1 MSLPGRHILDT
12 QTAQLPRP
20 AFTIMPP
27 DAPSSVT
34 PRDLFLARDLSE
46 KAAQGYLADRGFRD
60 PVAAD
65 THLQQLADDL
75 PTRLALGEL
84 ADLLVSSLAEAPDPD
99 AALVGLCRY
108 VATRVPKSSMIRY
121 LHDDPRALQV
131 LTMLLGASPF
141 LSEVLIRNPEYFHW
155 LQNELDASAP
165 DLVDYREELDRILGH
180 DSHFT
185 RRLDAL
191 KRFKR
196 REMLRIAGRD
206 LLNKDTLQSS
216 TRQLSDLA
224 DIVTDGAIAIVRDQ
238 MVNDRNEDLP
248 DSFVVIG
255 MGKLGGRELN
265 YSSDVDLIY
274 IYEAPDDA
282 PASTHERFQRFGRK
296 LTSILSEYTDE
307 GYLYRVDLRLR
318 PMGKRGNVV
327 YSLQQSA
334 QYYETM
340 AETFERFAMI
350 KARPIAGDLDLGR
363 RFLAMTRPFVYRKY
377 LDHAA
382 IEELARYKARSDRQ
396 HAKGDTGDRNV
407 KVGRGGIREIEL
419 FTQVFQL
426 IYGGTHT
433 ELQDPNTLSALQ
445 TVNALGFIDD
455 VTLRDLRDAYGFLR
469 RLEHRLQVVQEGQT
483 HTLSDEAVELVVT
496 ARRLGFDTET
506 ELLSTLEMHRDKVHA
521 VYSNLLERRSEDA
534 EFQGRQLF
542 RLLSG
547 ELSDAEATEHVVS
560 LGFPDPDAALG
571 AIRGL
576 DDVTS
581 ITHSKT
587 ATRNLLANL
596 LATVLSEIS
605 ECGAPTRV
613 LNRLEQ
619 VVARTGGASSLYRSL
634 LENDQLRGRLLL
646 ALDAGDLF
654 AQRLGRYPE
663 LLDFLVTA
671 SLDLDDFRQAVAEG
685 LAQLQGPDLAASADP
700 FRRFKAIEE
709 FKAILEWLVNRSLP
723 TLNQKLSLVA
733 DAALQWSGEHAENET
748 LLDGDGSGGGAWGI
762 YALGKLGG
770 RELTVHSDLDLVF
783 LYDGDTNDSRAFERH
798 QAFVRAIHAF
808 LEAPTAAGY
817 AYRLDTRLRPE
828 GKKGALAVPV
838 RSFSRYLETRAEV
851 WERMA
856 WTRGRFVAGSR
867 VVETEVAQTV
877 ERFVYGSWKSD
888 IPSYARHIRSR
899 MEHELAKEQAED
911 RLDLKVGMGGLADID
926 FLLQLVQM
934 REGATRSEFRVAGTR
949 QLLSDLPRNDVVD
962 EDDAA
967 RLRVCYEFL
976 RTLETVL
983 RIQSDSSRGWMSTDP
998 AELELVASTTGIEPA
1013 TGEALLAQYREVTR
1027 EVRDIFEKGMQR
1039 LEKRS

>member
-1 MSLPGRHILDT
+1 
-12 QTAQLPRP
+12 
-20 AFTIMPP
+20 MPP
-27 DAPSSVT
+27 DAASPVT
-34 PRDLFLARDLSE
+34 PRDLFLARELSE
-46 KAAQGYLADRGFRD
+46 EAAQSFLADRGFRD

-65 THLQQLADDL
+65 NHLQQLADDL

-84 ADLLVSSLAEAPDPD
+84 ADLLLPSLADSPDPD
-99 AALVGLCRY
+99 SALVGLCRY
-108 VATRVPKSSMIRY
+108 VATRVPKSSLIHY
-121 LHDDPRALQV
+121 LHDDPQALQV
-131 LTMLLGASPF
+131 LTTLLGASPF

-155 LQNELDASAP
+155 LQHELDASEP
-165 DLVDYREELDRILGH
+165 DLVDYQEEMDRILGH
-180 DSHFT
+180 DSDFI

-216 TRQLSDLA
+216 TRQLSNLA
-224 DIVTDGAIAIVRDQ
+224 DVVTAGVIDMLRHQ
-238 MVNDRNEDLP
+238 MATERNEVLP
-248 DSFVVIG
+248 DAFVVIG

-274 IYEAPDDA
+274 LYDAPDDA
-282 PASTHERFQRFGRK
+282 PTSTHERFQKFGRR
-296 LTSILSEYTDE
+296 LTSVLSEYTDE

-318 PMGKRGNVV
+318 PMGKRGNIV
-327 YSLQQSA
+327 YSLRQSA

-350 KARPIAGDLDLGR
+350 KARPIAGDLELGR
-363 RFLAMTRPFVYRKY
+363 RFLEIVRPCVYRKY

-382 IEELARYKARSDRQ
+382 IEELSRYKARSDRQ
-396 HAKGDTGDRNV
+396 HAKGETGDRNV

-426 IYGGTHT
+426 IYGGTQP
-433 ELQDPNTLSALQ
+433 ELQDPNTISALQ
-445 TVNALGFIDD
+445 TVNRLGFIDD
-455 VTLRDLRDAYGFLR
+455 ETLGELRRAYEFLR
-469 RLEHRLQVVQEGQT
+469 KLEHRLQIVQEGQT
-483 HTLSDEAVELVVT
+483 HTLSDQSTELVVT
-496 ARRLGFDTET
+496 ARRLGFHTET
-506 ELLSTLEMHRDKVHA
+506 ELLSTLGMHRERVHG

-547 ELSDAEATEHVVS
+547 ELSDDEATAHVRA
-560 LGFPDPDAALG
+560 LGFPDPEATLG

-576 DDVTS
+576 DDVAS
-581 ITHSKT
+581 ISHSTT

-596 LATVLSEIS
+596 LAAVLSEIG
-605 ECGAPTRV
+605 ECGAPAQV

-619 VVARTGGASSLYRSL
+619 VVTRTGGAASLYRSL
-634 LENDQLRGRLLL
+634 LENDQLRMRLLM

-663 LLDFLVTA
+663 LLDFLVTP
-671 SLDLDDFRQAVAEG
+671 SLDLDGFRGAIGEG
-685 LAQLQGPDLAASADP
+685 LAQLEGEGFAALADP

-709 FKAILEWLVNRSLP
+709 FKAVVEWLGNRSLP
-723 TLNQKLSLVA
+723 ILNQKLSLIA
-733 DAALQWSGEHAENET
+733 DAALEWSGARAAVET
-748 LLDGDGSGGGAWGI
+748 LLADDGSGGGAWGI

-783 LYDGDTNDSRAFERH
+783 VYDGHPSDSPTFERH
-798 QAFVRAIHAF
+798 QAFVRAIHTF
-808 LEAPTAAGY
+808 LEEPTAAGF

-838 RSFSRYLETRAEV
+838 SAFSRYLETRAEI

-867 VVETEVAQTV
+867 SVETDVSKAV
-877 ERFVYGSWKSD
+877 ERFVYRSWNTD
-888 IPSYARHIRSR
+888 IPAYARHIRKR
-899 MEHELAKEQAED
+899 MEHEVAKEFSGK

-934 REGATRSEFRVAGTR
+934 REGATHVEFRVAGTR
-949 QLLSDLPRNDVVD
+949 QLLIDLPPNNVVNG
-962 EDDAA
+962 DDAT

-998 AELELVASTTGIEPA
+998 LELEPVAARVGVEPA
-1013 TGEALLAQYREVTR
+1013 TGEALLRRYHEVTR
-1027 EVRDIFEKGMQR
+1027 EVRDIFERGMKR
-1039 LEKRS
+1039 LEVS

>member
-1 MSLPGRHILDT
+1 
-12 QTAQLPRP
+12 
-20 AFTIMPP
+20 MPT
-27 DAPSSVT
+27 DAPSPVT

-46 KAAQGYLADRGFRD
+46 QAAQEYLATRGFRD

-65 THLQQLADDL
+65 THLQQLAEDL
-75 PTRLALGEL
+75 PTRLALGDL
-84 ADLLVSSLAEAPDPD
+84 AQSLLSALGEAPDPD

-108 VATRVPKSSMIRY
+108 LATRAPKSSLIRY
-121 LHDDPRALQV
+121 LHADPRALQV
-131 LTMLLGASPF
+131 LTTLLGASPF
-141 LSEVLIRNPEYFHW
+141 LSDVLIRNPEYFHW
-155 LQNELDASAP
+155 LQQELDVAAP
-165 DLVDYREELDRILGH
+165 DLVDYRVERDQILSR
-180 DSHFT
+180 DTDFE

-206 LLNKDTLQSS
+206 LLDKDTLRSS
-216 TRQLSDLA
+216 TRQLSNLA
-224 DIVTDGAIAIVRDQ
+224 DIVVDGAISILRDQ
-238 MVNDRNEDLP
+238 IATERNEVLP

-255 MGKLGGRELN
+255 MGKLGGGELN

-274 IYEAPDDA
+274 LYDAPDETA
-282 PASTHERFQRFGRK
+282 TSTHERFQKFGRR
-296 LTSILSEYTDE
+296 LTSVLSEHTGE

-334 QYYETM
+334 QYYETIG
-340 AETFERFAMI
+340 ETFERFAMI
-350 KARPIAGDLDLGR
+350 KARPVAGDLDLGR
-363 RFLAMTRPFVYRKY
+363 RFLEMVRPFVYRKY

-382 IEELARYKARSDRQ
+382 IEELARYKARSDRE
-396 HAKGDTGDRNV
+396 HAKTETGDRNV
-407 KVGRGGIREIEL
+407 KVGRGGIREVEL

-433 ELQDPNTLSALQ
+433 ELQNAHTISALE
-445 TVNALGFIDD
+445 TIHRLGYVDD
-455 VTLRDLRDAYGFLR
+455 ITLRELRDAYDFLR

-483 HTLSDEAVELVVT
+483 HTLSDDPVELVVT
-496 ARRLGFDTET
+496 ARRLGFETET
-506 ELLSTLEMHRDKVHA
+506 GLLSTLAMHRDTVHA
-521 VYSNLLERRSEDA
+521 VYSNLFERRSEDA

-547 ELSDAEATEHVVS
+547 ELSEAEATAHVRS
-560 LGFPDPDAALG
+560 LGFSDPDAALG

-581 ITHSKT
+581 VRHSKT

-596 LATVLSEIS
+596 LAAVSTEIAA
-605 ECGAPTRV
+605 CAAPTQV

-619 VVARTGGASSLYRSL
+619 VVSRTGGASSLYRSL
-634 LENDQLRGRLLL
+634 LEDDHLRARLLR

-671 SLDLDDFRQAVAEG
+671 SLDLDEFRRAVAEG
-685 LAQLQGPDLAASADP
+685 LSQLKGHKLAGLADP

-709 FKAILEWLVNRSLP
+709 FKAIVEWLGNRSLP
-723 TLNQKLSLVA
+723 TLNLKLSLIA
-733 DAALQWSGEHAENET
+733 DAALVWSGDRAAVET
-748 LLDGDGSGGGAWGI
+748 LLADDGSGGSDWAI

-783 LYDGDTNDSRAFERH
+783 LYDGNPSDSRSFERH
-798 QAFVRAIHAF
+798 QAFVRAIHTF
-808 LEAPTAAGY
+808 LEEPTAAGF

-828 GKKGALAVPV
+828 GTKGALAVPV
-838 RSFSRYLETRAEV
+838 SSFGRYLETRAEI

-856 WTRGRFVAGSR
+856 WTRSRFVAGSPA
-867 VVETEVAQTV
+867 VDLDVSKAV
-877 ERFVYGSWKSD
+877 ERFVYGPWNTD
-888 IPSYARHIRSR
+888 IPAYARHIRNR
-899 MEHELAKEQAED
+899 MEHELAKELSGD
-911 RLDLKVGMGGLADID
+911 RLDLKAGMGGLADID
-926 FLLQLVQM
+926 FLLQLVQL
-934 REGATRSEFRVAGTR
+934 REGATRTEFRVAGTR
-949 QLLSDLPRNDVVD
+949 QLLRDLPSNDVVD
-962 EDDAA
+962 GNDAE

-998 AELELVASTTGIEPA
+998 VELEPVATRVGVEPA
-1013 TGEALLAQYREVTR
+1013 TGEGLLLRYREVTR
-1027 EVRDIFEKGMQR
+1027 EVRDIFERGMKR
-1039 LEKRS
+1039 LEAS

>member
-1 MSLPGRHILDT
+1 
-12 QTAQLPRP
+12 
-20 AFTIMPP
+20 MPT
-27 DAPSSVT
+27 DARSPVT

-46 KAAQGYLADRGFRD
+46 QAAQDFLAARGFRD

-65 THLQQLADDL
+65 THLQQLAEDL
-75 PTRLALGEL
+75 PTRLALGDL
-84 ADLLVSSLAEAPDPD
+84 APSLLHSLAEAPDPD

-108 VATRVPKSSMIRY
+108 VATRVPKSSLIRY
-121 LHDDPRALQV
+121 LHEDPRALQI
-131 LTMLLGASPF
+131 LTTLLGASPF

-155 LQNELDASAP
+155 LQQELETSAP
-165 DLVDYREELDRILGH
+165 DLVDYRLELDRILSH
-180 DSHFT
+180 DSHFAH
-185 RRLDAL
+185 RLDAL

-206 LLNKDTLQSS
+206 LLNKDTLMSS
-216 TRQLSDLA
+216 TQQLSNLA
-224 DIVTDGAIAIVRDQ
+224 DVVVDGAISILRDQ
-238 MVNDRNEDLP
+238 IAMERNEVLP
-248 DSFVVIG
+248 ESFVVIG
-255 MGKLGGRELN
+255 MGKLGGGELN

-274 IYEAPDDA
+274 LYDAPDDTS
-282 PASTHERFQRFGRK
+282 ASTHERFQKFGRK
-296 LTSILSEYTDE
+296 LTSILSEHTDE

-340 AETFERFAMI
+340 GETFERFAMI

-363 RFLAMTRPFVYRKY
+363 RFLEMVRPFVYRKY

-382 IEELARYKARSDRQ
+382 IEELARYKARSDRE
-396 HAKGDTGDRNV
+396 HAKAETGDRNV
-407 KVGRGGIREIEL
+407 KVGRGGIREVEL

-433 ELQDPNTLSALQ
+433 ELQNPHTLSALE
-445 TVNALGFIDD
+445 TIHRLGFIDD
-455 VTLRDLRDAYGFLR
+455 TNRGELRDAYEFLR

-483 HTLSDEAVELVVT
+483 HTLSDEPVELLVT
-496 ARRLGFDTET
+496 ARRIGFDTET
-506 ELLSTLEMHRDKVHA
+506 ELRSTLAMHRDRVHA
-521 VYSNLLERRSEDA
+521 VYSNLFERRREDA

-547 ELSDAEATEHVVS
+547 ELSDADATAHMRS
-560 LGFPDPDAALG
+560 LGFDDPDAALS
-571 AIRGL
+571 AILGL

-596 LATVLSEIS
+596 LAAVLNDIAA
-605 ECGAPTRV
+605 CGAPTQV

-619 VVARTGGASSLYRSL
+619 VVSRTGGASSLYRSL
-634 LENDQLRGRLLL
+634 LENDQLRVRLLL

-663 LLDFLVTA
+663 LLDFLVAA
-671 SLDLDDFRQAVAEG
+671 SLDLEGFRRAVADG
-685 LAQLQGPDLAASADP
+685 LAQLQGQGFATLADP

-709 FKAILEWLVNRSLP
+709 FKAIVEWLDNRSLP
-723 TLNQKLSLVA
+723 SLNRKLSLIADVALEWSGTRAAVETLVA
-733 DAALQWSGEHAENET
+733 D
-748 LLDGDGSGGGAWGI
+748 DGSGGDTWGV

-783 LYDGDTNDSRAFERH
+783 LYDGAPSDSRAFERH
-798 QAFVRAIHAF
+798 QAFVRAIHSF
-808 LEAPTAAGY
+808 LEEPTAAGF

-838 RSFSRYLETRAEV
+838 SAFSRYLETRAEV

-867 VVETEVAQTV
+867 AVETEVSEAV
-877 ERFVYGSWKSD
+877 ERFVYGPWNPG
-888 IPSYARHIRSR
+888 IPGYARHIRDR
-899 MEHELAKEQAED
+899 MEHELANELSGQ
-911 RLDLKVGMGGLADID
+911 RLDLKIGKGGLADID
-926 FLLQLVQM
+926 FLLQLLQI
-934 REGATRSEFRVAGTR
+934 REGATRAEFRVTGTR
-949 QLLSDLPRNDVVD
+949 QLLTDLPPNDVVD
-962 EDDAA
+962 EDDAT
-967 RLRVCYEFL
+967 RLRACYEFL

-983 RIQSDSSRGWMSTDP
+983 RIQSDSARGWMSTDP
-998 AELELVASTTGIEPA
+998 SELDSLATTVGVEPTTGE
-1013 TGEALLAQYREVTR
+1013 TLLQRYREVTR
-1027 EVRDIFEKGMQR
+1027 EVRDIFERGMQR
-1039 LEKRS
+1039 LEAS